1 MPLKPCCDLLKSNIA
16 KYSDTLEVFTFLRSW
31 REVLGLRKR
40 RWFGVI
46 LHTWKEESGAVN
58 RS

>member
-31 REVLGLRKR
+31 REVLGLVKRDGLKLINWPERRKLVR
-40 RWFGVI
+40 
-46 LHTWKEESGAVN
+46 
-58 RS
+58 